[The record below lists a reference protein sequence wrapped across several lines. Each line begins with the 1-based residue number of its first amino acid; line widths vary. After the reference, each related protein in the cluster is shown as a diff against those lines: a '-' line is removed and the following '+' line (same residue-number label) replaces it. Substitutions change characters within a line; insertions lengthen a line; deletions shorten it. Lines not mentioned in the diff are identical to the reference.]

1 VNGQEDHAMEW
12 LCSLLRPGAYAGVQS
27 RVSRWLL
34 TIGFLGFLTVPVFGW
49 VQYRQVQSLERLTT
63 QSFSNFE
70 WDAFKLELRLMSL
83 RLALLQ
89 ALTQPQAPLAL
100 AKASNEY
107 NLFAA
112 QVLLIDKGVSR
123 EAMNDQRVFQNV
135 LAQSLAFLRQT
146 DPLLEEIGA
155 SVEPR
160 ALQAIF
166 DETGGLSVNIYHL
179 IQQAH
184 DLRSSRSVELIR
196 SVGRINFYFAALS
209 SVVVLLGAGWALFA
223 LRDIKLLTRRRQELD
238 ALYSKA
244 DFNASHDFLTGL
256 ANRRLLYEQL
266 RHAMASS
273 RRHGHCGALIVLD
286 LDNFKPVNDTYGHVA
301 GDRLLTEAARR
312 MKQCVRDVDTVAR
325 VGGDEFVVLL
335 AQIDGPKEQ
344 VLEVAGVIALKL
356 LHVLAEPY
364 PVQIAAPQANQQVVH
379 PVCTISMGMSLFYK
393 DSLTVDQVMLAAD
406 AAMYRAKRLG
416 GNRVEV
422 AD

>member
-1 VNGQEDHAMEW
+1 MLDW
-12 LCSLLRPGAYAGVQS
+12 LRSLFRQGSFAGVKS
-27 RVSRWLL
+27 RLGRWLL
-34 TIGFLGFLTVPVFGW
+34 TLGFLGFLTVPVFGW

-70 WDAFKLELRLMSL
+70 WDVFKLELRLMSL

-123 EAMNDQRVFQNV
+123 QAMDDQPVFQNV
-135 LAQSLAFLRQT
+135 LAQSLAFLQQA
-146 DPLLEEIGA
+146 DPILEEMGA
-155 SVEPR
+155 PLEPR
-160 ALQAIF
+160 ALQSIF
-166 DETGGLSVNIYHL
+166 DQTGGLSVNIYHL

-184 DLRSSRSVELIR
+184 DLRSLRSVALIR
-196 SVGRINFYFAALS
+196 SVGRINYYFAALS
-209 SVVVLLGAGWALFA
+209 SVVVLLGAGWVLFA
-223 LRDIKLLTRRRQELD
+223 LRDFKLLAQRRQELD

-266 RHAMASS
+266 KHAMASS

-286 LDNFKPVNDTYGHVA
+286 LDHFKPVNDTYGHLA
-301 GDRLLTEAARR
+301 GDRLLVEAARR

-335 AQIDGPKEQ
+335 AHIDGPKEQ
-344 VLEVAGVIALKL
+344 VLDVAGVIALKL
-356 LHVLAEPY
+356 LHALAEPY
-364 PVQIAAPQANQQVVH
+364 PVQAAAPQTNQQEVH
-379 PVCTISMGMSLFYK
+379 HVCTISMGVSLFYK

-416 GNRVEV
+416 GNRVEL

>member
-1 VNGQEDHAMEW
+1 MLDW
-12 LCSLLRPGAYAGVQS
+12 LRSLFIQGSCAGVNS
-27 RVSRWLL
+27 RLSRWLL
-34 TIGFLGFLTVPVFGW
+34 TLGFLGFLTVPMFGW

-123 EAMNDQRVFQNV
+123 EAMNDQTVFQNV
-135 LAQSLAFLRQT
+135 LAQSLAFLQQT
-146 DPLLEEIGA
+146 DPLLEEMGA
-155 SVEPR
+155 PLEPR
-160 ALQAIF
+160 ALQSIF

-184 DLRSSRSVELIR
+184 DLRSLRSVALIR
-196 SVGRINFYFAALS
+196 SVERVNYYFAALS
-209 SVVVLLGAGWALFA
+209 SVVVLLGAGWVLYAMRC
-223 LRDIKLLTRRRQELD
+223 LRLSRQRQRELD

-244 DFNASHDFLTGL
+244 NFNASHDFLTGL

-266 RHAMASS
+266 KHAMARS

-301 GDRLLTEAARR
+301 GDRLLAEAARR

-335 AQIDGPKEQ
+335 AQIDGPKDQ

-356 LHVLAEPY
+356 LHALAEPY
-364 PVQIAAPQANQQVVH
+364 PVQTEVPQTNQQVVH
-379 PVCTISMGMSLFYK
+379 HVCTISMGVSLFYK
-393 DSLTVDQVMLAAD
+393 DSLTVDQVMLDAD

-416 GNRVEV
+416 GNRVEL
-422 AD
+422 AA

>member
-1 VNGQEDHAMEW
+1 MNGQEDHAMEW

>member
-1 VNGQEDHAMEW
+1 MEW